1 MKTTK
6 AFSKA
11 LSSLQTLLLIT
22 TTLIFGNLTALG
34 QSEDLSKRNKILELT
49 IDDLKYDNRNCVIMN
64 RVLGDELKQTSD
76 SLNFCRFKLLKL
88 DSTVNVQSAKIQA
101 LQSSKSTLIWAVS
114 ILGVILLGIAF
125 IWVRLIGHVKSV

>member
-1 MKTTK
+1 
-6 AFSKA
+6 
-11 LSSLQTLLLIT
+11 
-22 TTLIFGNLTALG
+22 LTALG